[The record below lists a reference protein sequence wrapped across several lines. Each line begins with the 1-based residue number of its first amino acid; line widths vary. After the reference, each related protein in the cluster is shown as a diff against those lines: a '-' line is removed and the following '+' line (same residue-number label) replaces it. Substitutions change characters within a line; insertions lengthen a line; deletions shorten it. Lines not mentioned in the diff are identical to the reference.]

1 MSESD
6 GAVDTPKFRMW
17 LRSDGIVH
25 LVWRSEAVMELD
37 DAIAATDTMTRLTS
51 GRSAPLLVDAYDAGS
66 QSRLARAEF
75 VRRGDLATAVAV
87 LVLTPLSR
95 MMGNFFLSVNK
106 PTTLTRLF
114 EDEDL
119 AIEWLRE
126 HLA

>member
-1 MSESD
+1 MSEAEGIID
-6 GAVDTPKFRMW
+6 PPKFRMW

-25 LVWRSEAVMELD
+25 LVWESAAVMELA
-37 DAIAATDTMTRLTS
+37 DAVAATETMSRLTS
-51 GRSAPLLVDAYDAGS
+51 GRSAPLFVDAHDAGS
-66 QSRLARAEF
+66 QSRLARKEF

-114 EDEDL
+114 EDEDH
-119 AIEWLRE
+119 AIEWLRGYV
-126 HLA
+126 A